1 MTANTSSEI
10 ATAASLWRGPAV
22 WTRAADIFV
31 VLLAASLP
39 WSTSLVAIFAV
50 LWFLALLPT
59 LDVERFFRS
68 LKRPACALPIA
79 LFALAFVGTLWAT
92 DVPWAARLHGVNP
105 AAKLL
110 AIPLLMYHF
119 ETSERGFWVIV
130 AFFGSCTLVM
140 LASWLMFIDPG
151 MAFNPT
157 LAPGLPV
164 KNHIVQG
171 QEFALCAFGGFGA
184 AVYLWRGQQKVLA
197 VLLIAAAVGFI
208 CNMAFVVSSRT
219 AWVCVPFL
227 LLVFALL
234 HFNRR
239 GVLIVLAIAVAAG
252 AVFWA
257 TSPYLRQR
265 TTVVATE
272 YQKFGDDSEPT
283 STGMRL
289 EFWRK
294 SLKFIKEAPLVGHGT
309 GATKTLFEKD
319 AIGKQGVSAEII
331 GNPHNQ
337 TLNVAVQWGVLGCI
351 ILYAMWFV
359 HFRMFLAPGLISW
372 IGLAAVIENFVS
384 SLFNSHL
391 FDFGEGWIYVLAVGV
406 SGGVL
411 SRVRGTSVGGNLG
424 GISRSIDVRRT

>member
-10 ATAASLWRGPAV
+10 ATAASLWRGPAI

-50 LWFLALLPT
+50 LWILTLLPT
-59 LDVERFFRS
+59 LDVERFFRL
-68 LKRPACALPIA
+68 LKRPAYALPIA
-79 LFALAFVGTLWAT
+79 LFALAVVGTLWAT
-92 DVPWAARLHGVNP
+92 NVPWADRLHGINP
-105 AAKLL
+105 VAKLL

-119 ETSERGFWVIV
+119 ERSERGFWVIV

-140 LASWLMFIDPG
+140 LASWLMFIGPG
-151 MAFNPT
+151 MAFYPT
-157 LAPGLPV
+157 RALGVPV
-164 KNHIVQG
+164 KNYIVQG

-184 AVYLWRGQQKVLA
+184 AVYLWRGQRKVPA
-197 VLLIAAAVGFI
+197 VLLIAVGIGFI

-219 AWVCVPFL
+219 VWICVPFL
-227 LLVFALL
+227 VLVFALL

-239 GVLIVLAIAVAAG
+239 GVLIVLAISVAAG
-252 AVFWA
+252 AVFWGA
-257 TSPYLRQR
+257 SPFLRQR
-265 TTVVATE
+265 ASMAAAE
-272 YQKFGDDSEPT
+272 YEKFHDDSAPT
-283 STGMRL
+283 STGLRL

-294 SLKFIKEAPLVGHGT
+294 SLKFIKEAPLVGNGT

-319 AIGKQGVSAEII
+319 AIGKRGVSAEII

-337 TLNVAVQWGVLGCI
+337 TLNVTVQWGVLGCI

-359 HFRMFLAPGLISW
+359 HFRMFLTPGLISW

-406 SGGVL
+406 SGGML
-411 SRVRGTSVGGNLG
+411 SRVRGASIGGLA
-424 GISRSIDVRRT
+424 GISGSIDVRRT